1 MKSWDDMKRMKQD
14 DRMRRYPLESI
25 ACYLFN
31 RCSTGILEAKIIPPI
46 RQMIRQIDFLVA
58 VEVAS
63 EDFRVI

>member
-1 MKSWDDMKRMKQD
+1 MMKSWDDMKRMKQD

-31 RCSTGILEAKIIPPI
+31 RCSTGILEAKIIPL
-46 RQMIRQIDFLVA
+46 IRQIDFLVA
-58 VEVAS
+58 VEAAP